1 MSSGISRSLES
12 VVSGH
17 RPRSQTVGVLR
28 VDQHGRLMPPVMA
41 AHSVQMLQDPRR
53 FSEASIIPP
62 PRPPPPNLKRFN
74 VKSQRR
80 PQIVSGTPW
89 PPQAVQPP
97 GVQPHPHPPPQH
109 PHQPQQAVGGS
120 NLVKMA
126 HMARSTPQ
134 LDDHTDGRERE
145 RERERNR
152 EREKS
157 PHVQHTKDTLISQV
171 RGGFTSSVS
180 VGKLVRWI
188 EI

>member
-1 MSSGISRSLES
+1 MSRSLES

-17 RPRSQTVGVLR
+17 RPRSHTVGVLR
-28 VDQHGRLMPPVMA
+28 VDQHGRLMPPMMA
-41 AHSVQMLQDPRR
+41 AHSVQMQQDPRR

-80 PQIVSGTPW
+80 PQNFPAPGTPW

-97 GVQPHPHPPPQH
+97 GAQPHPPPQH
-109 PHQPQQAVGGS
+109 PHQPPQAVGGS

-134 LDDHTDGRERE
+134 LDDHTDTRERD

-152 EREKS
+152 DREKS
-157 PHVQHTKDTLISQV
+157 PHVQNTKDGLISQV
-171 RGGFTSSVS
+171 RDGSVFSVS
-180 VGKLVRWI
+180 VGKLIRWT

>member
-80 PQIVSGTPW
+80 PQIVPVSGPPW

-157 PHVQHTKDTLISQV
+157 PHVQSTKDTLISQV
-171 RGGFTSSVS
+171 RGGFMSSV
-180 VGKLVRWI
+180 
-188 EI
+188 